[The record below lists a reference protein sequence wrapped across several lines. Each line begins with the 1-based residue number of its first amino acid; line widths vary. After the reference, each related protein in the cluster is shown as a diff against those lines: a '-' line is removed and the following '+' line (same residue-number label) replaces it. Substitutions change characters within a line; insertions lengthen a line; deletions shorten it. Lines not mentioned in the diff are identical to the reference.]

1 MMDLLFPRHCEICLK
16 IMNHKNQTYLCEIC
30 FNKIRFISSTA
41 CCGCARVFPG
51 AIPSIE
57 DWMCPS
63 CLRTKRSYDACH
75 AVSYYEGPIKELLQT
90 FKFARAEYLAGT
102 LREIFMKGMVRKLDW
117 ENFDFVVPIPL
128 HPRKLKERGFNQ
140 SYILA
145 QTVREVT
152 GLRILRDGIIRIK
165 YSEGQTLQ
173 DKKAR
178 LENIRGSF
186 EIRKFEKLQG
196 KKIVLVDDVL
206 TTGAT
211 IQECSRV
218 LKEAGAES
226 VEVLVLARSI

>member
-1 MMDLLFPRHCEICLK
+1 MMDLLFPRHCEICVK
-16 IMNHKNQTYLCEIC
+16 SMNHKNQTYLCEIC

-41 CCGCARVFPG
+41 CRGCAKVFPG
-51 AIPSIE
+51 AFPSIE
-57 DWMCPS
+57 NWICPG
-63 CLRTKRSYDACH
+63 CLRAKRFYEACY

-102 LREIFMKGMVRKLDW
+102 LREIFLKGMIGKVDW
-117 ENFDFVVPIPL
+117 GNFDFVVPIPL

-140 SYILA
+140 SFILA
-145 QTVREVT
+145 QTVRDVT
-152 GLRILRDGIIRIK
+152 GLRILRDSIVRVK

-186 EIRKFEKLQG
+186 KVHYPQKIKGKEIL
-196 KKIVLVDDVL
+196 LVDDVL

-211 IQECSRV
+211 IQECARL
-218 LKEAGAES
+218 LKEAGAKT
-226 VEVLVLARSI
+226 VTVVVLARSI